1 MDQMKIAHTH
11 TLYLRCTSK
20 KPFTDEAWNENKK
33 RWKMETMDDGGYIQ
47 YWIKSY
53 CCWLPLLPRL
63 HIFHVCIPAKL
74 INSKLIPTLHVEFLL
89 FFSTLAAA
97 YWVVRLTCIHFSLSS
112 FDIWCDLWLIVANF
126 LLFFCLAIFVCSAIQ
141 VPELKLFA
149 RPILKIVQDIC
160 FGRYVYMVFAM
171 GAKARSSYNH
181 LSIWYAL
188 QFCRRFYIRL
198 GIDVYKH
205 CMSIWFELTFHTSL
219 FQYYY

>member
-149 RPILKIVQDIC
+149 RPILKS
-160 FGRYVYMVFAM
+160 FKTSASAGMY
-171 GAKARSSYNH
+171 
-181 LSIWYAL
+181 
-188 QFCRRFYIRL
+188 
-198 GIDVYKH
+198 
-205 CMSIWFELTFHTSL
+205 IWFSL
-219 FQYYY
+219 WAPKHVRRTIIFQYGTLFSFVDDFTYDLALMCTNTVWAYGLN